1 MIFLRLTYPINNGC
15 YLQLKMLVIAVLFRI
30 AFRETF
36 LQPLVLY
43 IVVSIYEKDFWPN
56 LKIYKINVCSKH
68 FE

>member
-1 MIFLRLTYPINNGC
+1 MIFLRLTCPINNEC
-15 YLQLKMLVIAVLFRI
+15 YLRLKMLVIAVLFRI

-43 IVVSIYEKDFWPN
+43 IVVSIYEKDFWPT
-56 LKIYKINVCSKH
+56 LKIYKKEVFSKH